1 MSSPII
7 PGAEPWSAKGGP
19 NGALV
24 IHGFTGNCQSMRPLA
39 EAFAAAGFTVELPLL
54 PGHGTTVEDMLDTRW
69 DDWSGAAEAAFSE
82 LQSRCRNIVVA
93 GLSMGGTITA
103 WLAARH
109 PEGARLVLVNPA
121 VEPTADSFMEAI
133 AGMKATGATVMQGI
147 GSDVANPD
155 VQESAYADTPL
166 GPRSEEHNSELTQPI

>member
-1 MSSPII
+1 MSECINCDTCLRHCP
-7 PGAEPWSAKGGP
+7 PQFGAIF
-19 NGALV
+19 N
-24 IHGFTGNCQSMRPLA
+24 
-39 EAFAAAGFTVELPLL
+39 
-54 PGHGTTVEDMLDTRW
+54 HGTDVTILPELC
-69 DDWSGAAEAAFSE
+69 SGCGKSLPPVCPAFCE
-82 LQSRCRNIVVA
+82 LQSRCRNIIVA

-109 PEGARLVLVNPA
+109 PEVAGIVLVNPT
-121 VEPTADSFMEAI
+121 VEPAADSFMEAI

-166 GPRSEEHNSELTQPI
+166 APLESLFGAVSELQPLLPEIRCPVLLFTSVQDHVVAPSSSDHLA